1 MTETITLSAEDGH
14 AFKARRADPAGAAK
28 GGIVILDAVYGLTS
42 HIGDACAMFAADGY
56 AAVAPALYDRIATGM
71 VQPYDAGGVAAG
83 RASYGTLTEA
93 GILADIAACAA
104 SLRPAGRVAVSGFCT
119 GGTWAW
125 IAASVLELDAAVIF
139 YGSQVPAHLARTPRC
154 PTELHYG
161 DSDRIVPMAEV
172 EKIRAAHSGLPLHV
186 YPDAEHAYFNPEQK
200 SYHEAAAG
208 TTRRRAVEF
217 LDRHLAAAG

>member
-1 MTETITLSAEDGH
+1 MTENITLTAEDGH
-14 AFKARRADPAGAAK
+14 SFKARRADPAGAAK
-28 GGIVILDAVYGLTS
+28 GGIVIVHAVYGLTS
-42 HIGDACAMFAADGY
+42 HIGDVCAMFAADGY
-56 AAVAPALYDRIATGM
+56 AAIAPALYDRIGTGM
-71 VQPYDAGGVAAG
+71 VHPYDAGGVEAG
-83 RASYGTLTEA
+83 RATYGKLTEA
-93 GILADIAACAA
+93 GILADIAACVAA
-104 SLRPAGRVAVSGFCT
+104 LRPAGRVAVSGFCT

-125 IAASVLELDAAVIF
+125 IAASALALDAAVIF
-139 YGSQVPAHLARTPRC
+139 YGSQVPAHLARTPQC

-172 EKIRAAHSGLPLHV
+172 ENIRAAHPDLPLHV
-186 YPDAEHAYFNPEQK
+186 YPGAEHAYFNPEQK